1 MQDSCTVHIFYC
13 IAKLAHC
20 PRSIF
25 SCQAQT
31 EVAGTVLN
39 NNFIFLLFTRISI
52 SSKVS
57 WLCFISIFIL
67 AATAFTYVYKL
78 QLQHQWKYR
87 NWYRCR
93 QYSACFFSIHNKL
106 LSEPH
111 INVKAAIFSI
121 LIILH
126 THTKYS
132 FTDNPQEQTPAIQ
145 LTIFKVPVVSQC
157 NSDVVILCTSESG
170 NPTTDKFFDPDRT
183 FLLKHSIYSGHT
195 SHR

>member
-111 INVKAAIFSI
+111 INVKAAIFSFC
-121 LIILH
+121 LRSLQHDVTH
-126 THTKYS
+126 THTHTHTHKIQLYRQPS
-132 FTDNPQEQTPAIQ
+132 RSRADTCDTTDNLQSPSSLPI
-145 LTIFKVPVVSQC
+145 
-157 NSDVVILCTSESG
+157 VILC
-170 NPTTDKFFDPDRT
+170 N
-183 FLLKHSIYSGHT
+183 L
-195 SHR
+195 